1 MRSTLDDRQSLPGN
15 MLPDKQ
21 DLIIERDNLQLS
33 LHELRMKSTQ
43 LEMNISSSSEVV
55 IGRPVIED
63 KQDPMQ
69 IAWKKLGK
77 SIVETKDLQSKLS
90 STKQNEDKMR
100 VQLAELRSENKL
112 LNRDL
117 DKTRRMSA
125 VLFEELSQQVVQ
137 MDRGVVLST
146 DDEES
151 SEDEEDDSDE
161 PLAVRLRRVFP
172 E

>member
-1 MRSTLDDRQSLPGN
+1 MCEERVKKMRSTLDDRQSLPGN

-33 LHELRMKSTQ
+33 LHELRMKNTQ

-77 SIVETKDLQSKLS
+77 KYCRNK
-90 STKQNEDKMR
+90 R
-100 VQLAELRSENKL
+100 LAEQTIFNE
-112 LNRDL
+112 
-117 DKTRRMSA
+117 T
-125 VLFEELSQQVVQ
+125 E
-137 MDRGVVLST
+137 
-146 DDEES
+146 
-151 SEDEEDDSDE
+151 
-161 PLAVRLRRVFP
+161 
-172 E
+172 

>member
-1 MRSTLDDRQSLPGN
+1 MRQTIDDRQSLPGN
-15 MLPDKQ
+15 MLPDMQ
-21 DLIIERDNLQLS
+21 DLVLERDNLQLS
-33 LHELRMKSTQ
+33 LQESHMKVAQ
-43 LEMNISSSSEVV
+43 LEMNLSDTSEVV

-90 STKQNEDKMR
+90 STQQMEEKMR

-117 DKTRRMSA
+117 DKTR
-125 VLFEELSQQVVQ
+125 
-137 MDRGVVLST
+137 
-146 DDEES
+146 
-151 SEDEEDDSDE
+151 
-161 PLAVRLRRVFP
+161 
-172 E
+172 